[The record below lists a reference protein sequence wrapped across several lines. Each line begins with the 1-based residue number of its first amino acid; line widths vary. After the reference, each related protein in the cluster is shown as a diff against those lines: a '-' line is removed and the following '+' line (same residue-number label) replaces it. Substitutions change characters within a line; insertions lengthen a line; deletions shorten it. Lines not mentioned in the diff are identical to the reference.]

1 MLKELG
7 VDDKTLIYQI
17 EERFKDTYSFG
28 SIEKDYEL
36 NTFTHYICVIS
47 DDMVVAVMN
56 YNLIYERI
64 EINQIN
70 VLEMF
75 RNQGLASLLLDY
87 LIKKAKDMGVVSITL
102 EVKETNLS
110 ALHLY
115 NKYGFKQVAKREGY
129 YRGVDGILMEK
140 EMVE

>member
-7 VDDKTLIYQI
+7 VDDKSLIYQI
-17 EERFKDTYSFG
+17 EERFNDTYSFG

-87 LIKKAKDMGVVSITL
+87 LIEKAKDMGVVSITL

-140 EMVE
+140 EMVV